1 MGAWRRESRGRNLY
15 GVFRCLV
22 VLHTAQPFV
31 TTLASRGW
39 ACLGGDSRCGVC
51 IVSRDGPAVS
61 RFGGGDCSAC
71 DAVGKKYPSPAGA
84 TALAAV
90 IGGDAVTA
98 LGWSFVLK
106 PVLLNAI
113 LLLIAGLVFNWP
125 RKSHRYPVR
134 AADTVNRDNAWNN
147 RALLD
152 LFYCQPPRTRLW
164 EETSRPTNTISDS

>member
-71 DAVGKKYPSPAGA
+71 DAVDKKYASPRGSHGAGCGNRWRCRDRPRLVVRVEA
-84 TALAAV
+84 RV
-90 IGGDAVTA
+90 VERH
-98 LGWSFVLK
+98 
-106 PVLLNAI
+106 P
-113 LLLIAGLVFNWP
+113 IANCWFGF
-125 RKSHRYPVR
+125 
-134 AADTVNRDNAWNN
+134 
-147 RALLD
+147 
-152 LFYCQPPRTRLW
+152 
-164 EETSRPTNTISDS
+164 